1 MNSFTLHFYSNL
13 IPLFSGIAKMAAPFN
28 PKIRNF
34 FKAREGVFEDL
45 EKKISSAKLSD
56 FKLWV
61 HASSVGEFEQARPV
75 ISALKQK
82 YPDMTVFVS
91 FLSDSGF
98 NACRNYS
105 DATAIFYL
113 PVDTCSN
120 ARHLLSMIK
129 PDALLLMRYDFWPNH
144 LLESK
149 KQGAKL
155 ILAAAVLQKH
165 SQYFHPFLKSFYRSI
180 FALFDRI
187 YTVSENDAVA
197 FRQYFNCSQAEAAG
211 DPRFDQVV
219 LRSRSTGKIGRL
231 KELFAN
237 RMAIVAGSVWEK
249 DEEVLINA
257 WEKMADK
264 PSLILVPHEVHQ
276 QNMQRIYRNL
286 ENRSLPFM
294 PFSNLDN
301 SFDPDRHIL
310 VIDRIGFLAELY
322 SIASIAY
329 VGGGFIDNVHNTIEP
344 AVYGIPVIS
353 GPNIQNSP
361 EAEELV
367 ETGGAFV
374 IDNAEQLYTILTS
387 LVRDPSLRTNAGKL
401 AGKFVEERTG
411 ATAKIVASI
420 ESLISAFPV

>member
-1 MNSFTLHFYSNL
+1 MNSFTLHFYSDL
-13 IPLFSGIAKMAAPFN
+13 IPLIFGIAKMAAPFN

-34 FKAREGVFEDL
+34 FKAREGLFEDL
-45 EKKISSAKLSD
+45 EKKISSADLPD

-82 YPDMTVFVS
+82 YPDIVVFVS

-98 NACRNYS
+98 NACRNYA
-105 DATAIFYL
+105 DAAAIFYL
-113 PVDTCSN
+113 PADTRSN

-129 PDALLLMRYDFWPNH
+129 PDVLLLMRYDFWPNH

-149 KQGAKL
+149 KQGTKL
-155 ILAAAVLQKH
+155 ILAAAVLPNN
-165 SQYFHPFLKSFYRSI
+165 SQYFSPFLKSFYRNI

-187 YTVSENDAVA
+187 YTVSENDAVS
-197 FRQYFNCSQAEAAG
+197 FRQYFNCLQAEAAG

-219 LRSRSTGKIGRL
+219 LRSRNTGKIGRL
-231 KELFAN
+231 KELFGN

-249 DEEVLINA
+249 DEEALIIA
-257 WEKMADK
+257 WKKMSDQ
-264 PSLILVPHEVHQ
+264 PSLILVPHEVDQH
-276 QNMQRIYRNL
+276 NMQRLYRSL
-286 ENRSLPFM
+286 EEHSLPFM

-301 SFDPDRHIL
+301 SFDPERHIL

-329 VGGGFIDNVHNTIEP
+329 VGGGFIDNVHNTLEP

-367 ETGGAFV
+367 RTGGAFI

-387 LVRDPSLRTNAGKL
+387 LVLDPSRRMNAGRL

-411 ATAKIVASI
+411 GTAKIVAGI
-420 ESLISAFPV
+420 ESLMPAIPV